1 MRFQI
6 CPNGYTEV
14 RCLDCGV
21 VLIDTQDYFDDTEL
35 YRVLAQHDFECEKE
49 TQHERATSEE
59 LQTTDDYSSS

>member
-6 CPNGYTEV
+6 RPNGYTEV
-14 RCLDCGV
+14 RCLDCGA

-49 TQHERATSEE
+49 TQI
-59 LQTTDDYSSS
+59 